1 MPIFLLFGEIP
12 SYLSFLGQNW
22 FEHPSSWGSPSA
34 QVIWLLGY
42 LVEIF
47 MQRPLLSSYPCS
59 SYWVIWL
66 FGKNLM
72 SYPCPSYWV
81 IWLFG
86 RNFYAKTAPYC
97 YPCPSYWVIW
107 LFGYLVKI
115 LCENSSSLAIPV
127 QVIGLF
133 GYLAKILCGDS
144 SSTATAIS
152 IQVIWLFGYL
162 VHKWVV
168 RFPNHYFW

>member
-1 MPIFLLFGEIP
+1 MKTPPHKAIP
-12 SYLSFLGQNW
+12 V
-22 FEHPSSWGSPSA
+22 
-34 QVIWLLGY
+34 QVIG
-42 LVEIF
+42 
-47 MQRPLLSSYPCS
+47 
-59 SYWVIWL
+59 
-66 FGKNLM
+66 
-72 SYPCPSYWV
+72 
-81 IWLFG
+81 
-86 RNFYAKTAPYC
+86 
-97 YPCPSYWVIW
+97 